1 MQAIVYTEYGSPDVL
16 HLQEVEKPA
25 PKEDEVLIKIHASS
39 INSWDVDL
47 LRGDAFLTR
56 LLGGLRKPR
65 RTILGADVAGR
76 VEAVGSKVQAFRPG
90 DEVFGDIAGSGF
102 GGFAE
107 YVSVPE
113 KLLARKSPRMTFEQ
127 AAALPQAGLL
137 AVQGLRHKRVP
148 IRPGQQVLINGAGG
162 GVGTLALQY
171 VKMEGAEV
179 TCVDRADKF
188 DLLRSLGADHLIDYT
203 KEDYTRTGRQYDRIL
218 DVTAHRSVWDYR
230 RALKPGGIFT
240 MIGGSTGRLLQFMVV
255 APLLSRFGTR
265 KLGIMGYKPN
275 RPDLDYLTRLFEEGK
290 VVPVIDRIYP
300 LTATDDAFR
309 YFGTGGVR
317 GKVVILVAKDTVA
330 G

>member
-1 MQAIVYTEYGSPDVL
+1 MKAIVYTEYGSPDVL
-16 HLQEVEKPA
+16 RLEEVDKPL
-25 PKEDEVLIKIHASS
+25 PQDDEVLIKIHAAS
-39 INSWDVDL
+39 INSWDWDL
-47 LRGDAFLTR
+47 LKGDALLTR
-56 LLGGLRKPR
+56 LLGGMRKPR

-76 VEAVGSKVQAFRPG
+76 VEVVGSKVQAFRPG

-102 GGFAE
+102 GGLAE

-113 KLLARKSPRMTFEQ
+113 KLLARKSPRMSFEQ

-137 AVQGLRHKRVP
+137 AVQGLRYQNTP

-171 VKMEGAEV
+171 LKMEGAEV
-179 TCVDRADKF
+179 TCVDKAEKF

-203 KEDYTRTGRQYDRIL
+203 KEDYTRSGRQYDRIL

-230 RALKPGGIFT
+230 RALKPGGIFAL
-240 MIGGSTGRLLQFMVV
+240 IGGTTGRLLQFMVL
-255 APLLSRFGTR
+255 APLLSRFGTK

-275 RPDLDYLTRLFEEGK
+275 RNDLDYLSRLFEEDK
-290 VVPVIDRIYP
+290 VVPVIDRVYP
-300 LTATDDAFR
+300 LSEVPDAFR

-317 GKVVILVAKDTVA
+317 GKIVIAVA
-330 G
+330 